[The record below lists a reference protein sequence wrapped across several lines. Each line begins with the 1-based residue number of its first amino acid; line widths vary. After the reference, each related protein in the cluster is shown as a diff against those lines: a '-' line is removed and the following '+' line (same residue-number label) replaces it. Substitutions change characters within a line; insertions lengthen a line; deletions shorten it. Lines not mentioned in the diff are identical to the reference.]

1 MTMLHVSAGACL
13 LSFVLMFL
21 SLARFFGIMYR
32 DKYEAEDRY
41 VTRSEVYRIVCS
53 ELKPIVEEAIAK
65 ALAAKKSGD
74 EK

>member
-1 MTMLHVSAGACL
+1 
-13 LSFVLMFL
+13 
-21 SLARFFGIMYR
+21 MYR

>member
-1 MTMLHVSAGACL
+1 MRDDHASCFGRSM
-13 LSFVLMFL
+13 FVVF
-21 SLARFFGIMYR
+21 RPYVFMYR